1 MMDYKIPYLL
11 KRFNESDLIEDPDL
25 IVEYLTDKYDNNN
38 TINGYIF
45 SIIRFVKENAEY
57 YDRQDVKR
65 AYRKYFNY
73 INNKQDISDDE
84 DDDDIKTK
92 CLIVDDDEPVG
103 RPVRNADG
111 AVRGY
116 SFGDREP
123 NTVYKTYTV
132 KNDVRDLFKGSND
145 MPDNLKRRRF

>member
-1 MMDYKIPYLL
+1 MSDYKIPYLL
-11 KRFNESDLIEDPDL
+11 KRFSKCDLIEDPDL

-57 YDRQDVKR
+57 YDTYDIKR

-73 INNKQDISDDE
+73 INNKRDISDDE
-84 DDDDIKTK
+84 DDDIKTK
-92 CLIVDDDEPVG
+92 CLIVDDDEPV
-103 RPVRNADG
+103 RQLKR
-111 AVRGY
+111 
-116 SFGDREP
+116 
-123 NTVYKTYTV
+123 
-132 KNDVRDLFKGSND
+132 DVRDLFKGSND